1 MLAGMTYF
9 PQSHGKI
16 RAPRVRVPD
25 EEPVSFIAEG
35 ARTEGIL
42 QKLSL
47 TGGCVRLPKTCD
59 PGVLAEIRITTI
71 NGPVAGLVEILPPP
85 RHDSGQPFR
94 FVALSGSDHARLSS
108 VLELMRKQGYAEA

>member
-1 MLAGMTYF
+1 MLASMTYF
-9 PQSHGKI
+9 PQSHAKI
-16 RAPRVRVPD
+16 WSLLVHLPNK
-25 EEPVSFIAEG
+25 ESVSFIAEV

-47 TGGCVRLPKTCD
+47 TGGCARLPKTCD